1 MKTLDP
7 KTLLITI
14 IITLFAISIFAEG
27 LSFKIRINNFEKSV
41 VTSQMKDSFK
51 LQFYEHHVDV
61 GEFED
66 YFVAMKNQYKIEEFG
81 YDSTILVAFFNNSEI
96 TIDDAF
102 LLMDNKNSVDQN
114 NLSYMS
120 EQEMDLALQSVQNEE
135 FYYTI
140 QIGIYSEESVNR
152 FFDFPKSVDETITDK
167 GYFRYSVG
175 KYKTLQDAKDA
186 LVILQKDYFEN
197 AFIIAF
203 DNLERIPL
211 TTAMEKEKRL
221 LEQSLMLANQ

>member
-1 MKTLDP
+1 
-7 KTLLITI
+7 
-14 IITLFAISIFAEG
+14 
-27 LSFKIRINNFEKSV
+27 
-41 VTSQMKDSFK
+41 
-51 LQFYEHHVDV
+51 
-61 GEFED
+61 
-66 YFVAMKNQYKIEEFG
+66 
-81 YDSTILVAFFNNSEI
+81 
-96 TIDDAF
+96 
-102 LLMDNKNSVDQN
+102 MDNKNSVDQN